1 MKPII
6 GILAEIDD
14 EKTVK
19 IQDTYVK
26 TVERLGG
33 IPIVIPYA
41 DNESTLTEFS
51 DICDGFIFTGGA
63 DIDPKHYG
71 EDKKATC
78 GGIQQYR
85 DDLEL
90 RLFNVIIKTK
100 KPIIAI
106 CRGIQ
111 LVNVALGGTLYQD
124 IPSEKPSEIFH
135 QQKEPKFAMSHGV
148 KILKGTPLYSL
159 IGSERMKAN
168 SFHHQ
173 AIKDLGKDLEIMA
186 TADDGIIEAVYL
198 KSDRYLRA
206 YQWHPERIWAE
217 DELNRR
223 IFEDFINACKA

>member
-26 TVERLGG
+26 TVECLGG
-33 IPIVIPYA
+33 IPIVIPYT
-41 DNESTLTEFS
+41 DNESTLTKFT

-63 DIDPKHYG
+63 DVDPKHYG
-71 EDKKATC
+71 EEKKETC
-78 GGIQQYR
+78 GVIQQYR

-90 RLFNVIIKTK
+90 RIFNVIIKK
-100 KPIIAI
+100 QKPIIAI

-111 LVNVALGGTLYQD
+111 IVNVALGGTLYQD
-124 IPSEKPSEIFH
+124 IPTEKPSDIFH
-135 QQKEPKFAMSHGV
+135 QQKEPKFAMSHDV
-148 KILKGTPLYSL
+148 EILKGTPLHSL
-159 IGSERMKAN
+159 IGAERMQAN

-173 AIKDLGKDLEIMA
+173 AIKTLGKDLEIMA

-223 IFEDFINACKA
+223 IFEDFISVCKA